1 MEFMNMTLAQLAEMV
16 ANRQPELLKE
26 VSELTDKV
34 VDARQALEDA
44 AQLYEK
50 QPTDLA
56 LGSALDEADDKYWEL
71 QNKLDE
77 LHWEN
82 TQLAKLSHTLNYA
95 NDCRDLLDVASIL
108 FVRN

>member
-1 MEFMNMTLAQLAEMV
+1 MNMMNMTLAQMADMI
-16 ANRQPELLKE
+16 ANRRPELTKE
-26 VSELTDKV
+26 IDDLTSKV

>member
-71 QNKLDE
+71 QNKLDG

-82 TQLAKLSHTLNYA
+82 TQLAKLSHTLNYV
-95 NDCRDLLDVASIL
+95 NDCRDLLDVAAL

>member
-1 MEFMNMTLAQLAEMV
+1 MDMMNMTLAQMAEMI
-16 ANRQPELLKE
+16 ANRRPELTKE
-26 VSELTDKV
+26 IDDLTSKV

-56 LGSALDEADDKYWEL
+56 LGYALDEADDKYWEL
-71 QNKLDE
+71 QNKLDG

-82 TQLAKLSHTLNYA
+82 TQLAEFSYTLNYA
-95 NDCRDLLDVASIL
+95 NDCRDLLDVAAL